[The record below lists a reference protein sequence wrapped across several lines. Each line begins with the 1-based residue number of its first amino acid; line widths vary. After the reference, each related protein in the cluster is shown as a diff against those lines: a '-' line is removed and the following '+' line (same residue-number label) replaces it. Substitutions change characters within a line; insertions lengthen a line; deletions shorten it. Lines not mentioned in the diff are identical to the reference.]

1 MRMWPLAVRNIRRNA
16 RRSALTAGVVVL
28 GFAAVALA
36 GGFMA
41 QTFEGLREGTIRGGY
56 GHLQV
61 AEPEFF
67 AGSEQRT
74 LEHGLARA
82 GEAEAVLR
90 RDPAVRA
97 VLPQID
103 FVGLAT
109 NGGRSI
115 PYLGVGVDPSG
126 EAETMDFPSLV
137 TAGRWLSPKGE
148 TEVVLGTGLAR
159 ALGVAP
165 GATITLLA
173 TTPDG
178 ILNAVDA
185 TVAGLIDL
193 RVRELND
200 RYLATPL
207 SLASHL
213 LDVSGTVSKLVVVLR
228 EPADANRA
236 LPRLLGALRS
246 AGFPMAGRTWSEL
259 APFYGQ
265 VRLYLIEI
273 FSGLGIVLV
282 VVVLLA
288 TMNTMMM
295 AAAERT
301 REIGTLRAIGTRP
314 KAIARMF
321 VAEGAALA
329 LAGCL
334 AGTAVSLLLTSILNH
349 SGIVLPPPPGG
360 THGVALHMK
369 IYGIAYGAG
378 ALAMFATSMLASYF
392 PARRAARMKII
403 DALAYV

>member
-1 MRMWPLAVRNIRRNA
+1 MSLWSLALRNVRRNA
-16 RRSALTAGVVVL
+16 RRSALTGGVVIL
-28 GFAAVALA
+28 GFAAFALA

-56 GHLQV
+56 GHLQI

-67 AGSEQRT
+67 AGNEERT

-82 GEAEAVLR
+82 GEAETVLG
-90 RDPAVRA
+90 RDREVRA

-109 NGGRSI
+109 NGTRSV
-115 PYLGVGVDPSG
+115 PYLGVGVDPRG
-126 EAETMDFPSLV
+126 EAETMDFPSLL
-137 TAGRWLSPKGE
+137 TAGRWLSPESGG
-148 TEVVLGTGLAR
+148 EVVLGTGLAR

-173 TTPDG
+173 TTRDG

-185 TVAGLIDL
+185 TVAGLLDV

-200 RYLATPL
+200 RYLATSL
-207 SLASHL
+207 SLASRL
-213 LDVSGTVSKLVVVLR
+213 LGVSGTVSKLIVVLR
-228 EPADANRA
+228 EPADARRA
-236 LPRLLGALRS
+236 LPRLLEALRG
-246 AGFPMAGRTWSEL
+246 AGFPLAGRTWSEL

-288 TMNTMMM
+288 TMNTMLM

-321 VAEGAALA
+321 VTEGAVLA

-334 AGTAVSLLLTSILNH
+334 AGSAISLLLTSILNH
-349 SGIVLPPPPGG
+349 SGIILPPPPGG
-360 THGVALHMK
+360 THGVPLHMK
-369 IYGIAYGAG
+369 VYGIAYGTG
-378 ALAMFATSMLASYF
+378 AVAMFATSMLATYF
-392 PARRAARMKII
+392 PARRAARMRII
-403 DALAYV
+403 DALSYV